1 MIHAKITA
9 DIWGNI
15 LMLDSSSRCNCTIVV
30 PVVVHFSI
38 AKIQMFTNFN
48 EEDFLRIYIIKKL
61 LIYYLLAA
69 IISHAFII
77 YRANMYLFY
86 LDNKTPVMKDV
97 LICNY
102 LPTYLDRHLPV

>member
-1 MIHAKITA
+1 
-9 DIWGNI
+9 
-15 LMLDSSSRCNCTIVV
+15 
-30 PVVVHFSI
+30 
-38 AKIQMFTNFN
+38 MFTNFN